1 MLQRQ
6 YRLVFHTGCVCRVV
20 AVIRTQVPDYCRYI
34 FVVILTTEVK
44 TQKVI
49 KMFYCTYR
57 TCLQVP
63 FIRTS
68 RKHVTVVRRGR

>member
-49 KMFYCTYR
+49 KNV
-57 TCLQVP
+57 LL
-63 FIRTS
+63 
-68 RKHVTVVRRGR
+68 HVSYLLASPVH